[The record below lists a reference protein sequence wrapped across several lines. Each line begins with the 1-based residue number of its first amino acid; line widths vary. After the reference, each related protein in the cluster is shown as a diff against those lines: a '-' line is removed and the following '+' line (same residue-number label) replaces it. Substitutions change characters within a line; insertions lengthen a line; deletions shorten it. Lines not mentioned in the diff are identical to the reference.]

1 MNDLRSKRALV
12 VGGSS
17 GVGKATVLALLSEG
31 AHVTAVARGADGLRA
46 LEAAAPGGKLATL
59 RGDAADPALAER
71 LVRELRPEL
80 VVLALGVIPRMGEVD
95 TLDWEAFSE
104 TWNVDLQASFHFTR
118 QALALP
124 LAPGSSVIIVSSGAA
139 IGGSPLSG
147 GYAGAKR
154 MQWWLAA
161 YAQKVSD
168 ARGLGIRMLAVLPKQ
183 LIEGTAIGVRA
194 ATFYGKLNGTGP
206 EAFMQRY
213 DVPLD
218 TSKVAAAIVT
228 ALGGGVAAGVNAIAV
243 SGSGIEPLT

>member
-1 MNDLRSKRALV
+1 MTALRGKRAVV

-17 GVGKATVLALLSEG
+17 GVGKATVLALLAEG
-31 AHVTAVARGADGLRA
+31 VHVTAVARGADGLRA
-46 LEAAAPGGKLATL
+46 LEAGAQDGRLATL
-59 RGDAADPALAER
+59 RGDATDPAVAER
-71 LVRELRPEL
+71 LVRDIQPDIA
-80 VVLALGVIPRMGEVD
+80 VLALGVTPRMGDVD

-104 TWNVDLQASFHFTR
+104 AWNVDLRASFHFTR

-124 LAPGSSVIIVSSGAA
+124 LASGSSLVFLSSGAA
-139 IGGSPLSG
+139 LGGSPLSG

-154 MQWWLAA
+154 MQWWLAS

-168 ARGLGIRMLAVLPKQ
+168 ARHLGIRTLAVLPKQ

-218 TSKVAAAIVT
+218 TTKVAAAIVT
-228 ALGGGVAAGVNAIAV
+228 ALAGGVPAHVNAIAV
-243 SGSGIEPLT
+243 SGAGIEPLT

>member
-1 MNDLRSKRALV
+1 MV

-31 AHVTAVARGADGLRA
+31 VHVTAVARGQDGLRA
-46 LEAAAPGGKLATL
+46 LEAEAHDGRLATW

-80 VVLALGVIPRMGEVD
+80 AVLALGVTPQMGDVD
-95 TLDWEAFSE
+95 ALEWEAFSE
-104 TWNVDLQASFHFTR
+104 AWNVDLRASFHFTK

-124 LAPGSSVIIVSSGAA
+124 LAAGSSVVYLSSGAA
-139 IGGSPLSG
+139 LGGSPLSG

-168 ARGLGIRMLAVLPKQ
+168 ARKLGIRTFAVLPKQ

-206 EAFMQRY
+206 EAFMKRY
-213 DVPLD
+213 DIPLD

-228 ALGGGVAAGVNAIAV
+228 ALGGGVPAGVNAIAV
-243 SGSGIEPLT
+243 TGAGIEPLQ